1 MADLFLG
8 TSVVAPVFL
17 MVCVSLV
24 CSNFT
29 LLLDFLSQ
37 DYFFKT
43 FYRNVA
49 EFFWGCHCLYALF
62 TV

>member
-1 MADLFLG
+1 MLF
-8 TSVVAPVFL
+8 

-29 LLLDFLSQ
+29 VLLDALSQ
-37 DYFFKT
+37 DYFFRTLKNF

-49 EFFWGCHCLYALF
+49 EFF
-62 TV
+62 